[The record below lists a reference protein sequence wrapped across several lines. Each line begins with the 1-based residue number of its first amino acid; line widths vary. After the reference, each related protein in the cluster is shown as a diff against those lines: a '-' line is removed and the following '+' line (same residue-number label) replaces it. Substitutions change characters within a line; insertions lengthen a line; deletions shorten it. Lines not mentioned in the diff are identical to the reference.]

1 MKTSAKILCSLMI
14 LLTLFSV
21 TPQIAVFAADQDGIS
36 LSVETDKE
44 SYESH
49 QKIDVTVTV
58 KNTNDYTIDNVSVT
72 VELPEGLSLVSGDLS
87 ISDITLQP
95 GDTYQRAMKAM
106 KSTAT
111 DPTGSTSSTTEPTSA
126 TEPTKPTWPTLP
138 TEPTQQLG
146 PVKPTAPTKP
156 TSPTD
161 SNKPTVPT
169 RPTTSV
175 RPTTPATQKTIQP
188 SNNENDSNQV
198 NPKTGELSLMPF
210 MLIMMITAI
219 IAAAALAAIRKHQY
233 QVGSVISLVLI
244 LSLAFSMA
252 PIHVLAAKAEDT

>member
-1 MKTSAKILCSLMI
+1 MI

-21 TPQIAVFAADQDGIS
+21 TPQIAVFAANQDGIS

-87 ISDITLQP
+87 ISNITLQP

-138 TEPTQQLG
+138 TEPTQRWDRSSRLLPPSRPLRQTRTSRLFQ
-146 PVKPTAPTKP
+146 PDQPLLSDRPLLPHRRPSSHQTTKMIP
-156 TSPTD
+156 IRSIQ
-161 SNKPTVPT
+161 
-169 RPTTSV
+169 RP
-175 RPTTPATQKTIQP
+175 A
-188 SNNENDSNQV
+188 NC
-198 NPKTGELSLMPF
+198 
-210 MLIMMITAI
+210 
-219 IAAAALAAIRKHQY
+219 H
-233 QVGSVISLVLI
+233 
-244 LSLAFSMA
+244 
-252 PIHVLAAKAEDT
+252 